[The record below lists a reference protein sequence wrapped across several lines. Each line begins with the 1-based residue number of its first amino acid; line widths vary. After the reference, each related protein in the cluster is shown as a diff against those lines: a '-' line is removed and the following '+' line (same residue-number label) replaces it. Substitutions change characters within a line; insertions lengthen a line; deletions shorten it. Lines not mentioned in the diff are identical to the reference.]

1 MRLSLR
7 LRKLK
12 ETEPETSLA
21 HGMCMPIPRLRG
33 FAQFLQWQGAS
44 SVFPMLDEIR
54 GDFTKKYM
62 LGNNWKCE
70 NSWSTVYGRMSKT
83 GAFRAA
89 KRAKRA
95 REEE

>member
-1 MRLSLR
+1 M
-7 LRKLK
+7 
-12 ETEPETSLA
+12 
-21 HGMCMPIPRLRG
+21 I
-33 FAQFLQWQGAS
+33 
-44 SVFPMLDEIR
+44 DEIR

-62 LGNNWKCE
+62 RGNNWKCE
-70 NSWSTVYGRMSKT
+70 NSWSTVYGRMSRT

>member
-1 MRLSLR
+1 MVAFMRVVEMEACEKSCWKNNNR
-7 LRKLK
+7 EWTNEYVRN
-12 ETEPETSLA
+12 
-21 HGMCMPIPRLRG
+21 MI
-33 FAQFLQWQGAS
+33 
-44 SVFPMLDEIR
+44 DEIR

-62 LGNNWKCE
+62 LGNNRKCE